1 MGFIYESEEKKKENY
16 GHIKDYSLARTV
28 FMHRKI
34 STQLYTLTG
43 YSAILWRQSFEAR
56 TNAEGKK
63 QSIV

>member
-43 YSAILWRQSFEAR
+43 YSAIL
-56 TNAEGKK
+56 
-63 QSIV
+63 